1 MAIKWWIKDVFNIKI
16 ILFDMSQDKLI
27 ENNNYNKDKLIIWT
41 IKDIIKWLN
50 DE

>member
-1 MAIKWWIKDVFNIKI
+1 MRIKDVFNIKI
-16 ILFDMSQDKLI
+16 ILFDISQDKLI
-27 ENNNYNKDKLIIWT
+27 ENNNYNKDQLIIWT